1 MLLFELRI
9 TYVYGNNKTKI
20 FIFMFMFIVTIIL
33 FECYIIVVRTK
44 FEFPSPKVG
53 GLGPKKP
60 KTMNLKK
67 VGWKNWALMIQTNTK
82 VN

>member
-33 FECYIIVVRTK
+33 FECYIIAVRTK
-44 FEFPSPKVG
+44 FEFPNPKVG
-53 GLGPKKP
+53 GLEPKKP
-60 KTMNLKK
+60 KTMNL
-67 VGWKNWALMIQTNTK
+67 
-82 VN
+82 